1 MAKFIGPTDL
11 TYLWTKIKNYIANS
25 SPVTSVNNQTGDVT
39 IATGEANVIENVS
52 FNGTAATV
60 TNKIAAITA
69 TIPTVPSNIVTGL
82 NSSGVAAA
90 YTIKVVDSLP
100 GTTDPSTIYLVTGS

>member
-1 MAKFIGPTDL
+1 MGK
-11 TYLWTKIKNYIANS
+11 YLDSSGITHLWSKIKAYVANS

-52 FNGTAATV
+52 FNGTSATV

-69 TIPTVPSNIVTGL
+69 TIPTITFRQW
-82 NSSGVAAA
+82 
-90 YTIKVVDSLP
+90 
-100 GTTDPSTIYLVTGS
+100 

>member
-39 IATGEANVIENVS
+39 I
-52 FNGTAATV
+52 
-60 TNKIAAITA
+60 
-69 TIPTVPSNIVTGL
+69 PTVPSNIVTGL
-82 NSSGVAAA
+82 NSSGVATA